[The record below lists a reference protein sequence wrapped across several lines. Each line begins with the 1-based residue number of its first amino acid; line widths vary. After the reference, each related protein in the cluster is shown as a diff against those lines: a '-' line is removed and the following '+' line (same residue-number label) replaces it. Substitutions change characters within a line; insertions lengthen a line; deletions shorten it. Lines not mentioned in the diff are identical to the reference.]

1 MIKRKRQF
9 GFHKPAVGAFP
20 RETPLETH
28 ITGVLSMA
36 RSGTGFV
43 AADDGGEDIII
54 PQESVGQ
61 ALPGDRVSVSKLPP
75 RRSDGRRM
83 GRIEKVLERGQT
95 DIVCTLRRTGQYLAA
110 VPMIPNYQHTFNI
123 ADPKGAKEGDRVIV
137 RFTAWDNPLL
147 NPDAEVTGVIG
158 PADNPS
164 LDTEAIIRMYGL
176 PGDFPPAALREAQT
190 VSAKL
195 AHHDRREDLRGK
207 LIVTIDPA
215 TAKDFDDALSLEHDA
230 EGRRVLGVHIADVS
244 HFVRTGSEL
253 DAEAR
258 KRGTSVYLVDKVIPM
273 LPEQLSNGVCSLV
286 PGEDRLAFSAFLTFN
301 AAGVVIERRLT
312 RSVIRSKLRL
322 SYEQAQEIIDGAPA
336 AAQLGTAEAREL
348 VLALNTLSQQ
358 LRANRFKRF
367 ALDIASPEMQVD
379 LDADGMMIGVH
390 PAVHSVSH
398 ELVEEAMVAANE
410 AVAAELSGRHIPY
423 ISRFHDAPDPE
434 KIADLA
440 AAVATL
446 GLEPGDLMHTGNL
459 ARLLKAVHGTPLQYY
474 VGMLVL
480 RSMKR
485 AEYTVEHEGHFG
497 LAKRFYSH
505 FTSPI
510 RRYPDLVLHRQLA
523 AMLAGDAAAQP
534 GRGELAAIAKTSTDA
549 EFRAEQASRDLI
561 EMKKYR
567 FLAQQIADGKPLEYD
582 AVVVKVMDFGVF
594 VEIPEVQIG
603 GLIHVSA
610 LSEKYVRYDNFQ
622 ERLVAPGLSVGSGDT
637 LRVLVSGVNF
647 DERKVDF
654 SVVGIQGGERPR
666 RDLSSQAVRRRE
678 RRERRS
684 GDSATGRP
692 SAKAPAHS
700 RGASAS
706 KSAGHSRGVERGS
719 ARPHGRKHETQ
730 SVKPEAHGR
739 KHETHGRKPE
749 TQGVKPEAAG
759 RKPETHGRK
768 PEARDGKPEAHGRK
782 PENRTPRGDGFGA
795 AGQRKSAGNGYFAK
809 GGGKRKSSGRAR

>member
-1 MIKRKRQF
+1 MIQRKRQF
-9 GFHKPAVGAFP
+9 GRQPLTARAL
-20 RETPLETH
+20 RRDTPLET
-28 ITGVLSMA
+28 TLVGTLSVA

-43 AADDGGEDIII
+43 APADGGEDIVI
-54 PQESVGQ
+54 PQEAVGQ
-61 ALPGDRVSVSKLPP
+61 AFPGDRVEVALVPS
-75 RRSDGRRM
+75 RRGDKRRT
-83 GRIEKVLERGQT
+83 GRIVAIVERGLA
-95 DIVCTLRRTGQYLAA
+95 DIVCTLRRTGDFLAA
-110 VPMIPNYQHTFNI
+110 VPMIPNFQHTFNI
-123 ADPKGAKEGDRVIV
+123 ADPKGAKEGDRVVV
-137 RFTAWDNPLL
+137 RFASWDNPLL
-147 NPDAEVTGVIG
+147 NPDATIAGVIG

-176 PGDFPPAALREAQT
+176 PGDFPPATLLEAQT
-190 VSAKL
+190 VSAQL
-195 AHHDRREDLRGK
+195 AHPGRREDLRGK

-215 TAKDFDDALSLEHDA
+215 TAKDFDDALSLETDA
-230 EGRRVLGVHIADVS
+230 QGRRVLGVHIADVS

-301 AAGVVIERRLT
+301 AAGVLVDRRFV
-312 RSVIRSKLRL
+312 RSVIRSKQRL
-322 SYEQAQEIIDGAPA
+322 TYEQAQEILDGAPA
-336 AAQLGTAEAREL
+336 AADHGTPEAREL
-348 VLALNTLSQQ
+348 VLALNALSQQ
-358 LRANRFKRF
+358 LRGNRFKRF
-367 ALDIASPEMQVD
+367 ALDIASTEMQVD
-379 LDADGMMIGVH
+379 LDERGMMTGVH
-390 PAVHSVSH
+390 PAVHTVSH

-440 AAVATL
+440 AAVAAL

-523 AMLAGDAAAQP
+523 AMLAGGAEPQP
-534 GRGELAAIAKTSTDA
+534 GRGDLTAIAKSSTDA

-567 FLAQQIADGKPLEYD
+567 FLAQQIEDGKPLEYD
-582 AVVVKVMDFGVF
+582 AVVVKVMEFGVF
-594 VEIPEVQIG
+594 VEIPEVQVG

-610 LSEKYVRYDNFQ
+610 LSEKFVRYDGFRD
-622 ERLVAPGLSVGSGDT
+622 RLVAPGLSVGAGDS

-654 SVVGIQGGERPR
+654 AVVGIQTGGARPKR
-666 RDLSSQAVRRRE
+666 ELSAQAVRRRE
-678 RRERRS
+678 RRERR
-684 GDSATGRP
+684 GADSATARP
-692 SAKAPAHS
+692 SAK
-700 RGASAS
+700 
-706 KSAGHSRGVERGS
+706 GS
-719 ARPHGRKHETQ
+719 AKPHGAPHAKGAAHARHPAEGRPEFRGH
-730 SVKPEAHGR
+730 KP
-739 KHETHGRKPE
+739 
-749 TQGVKPEAAG
+749 AA
-759 RKPETHGRK
+759 HGRK
-768 PEARDGKPEAHGRK
+768 PEARGHEPAAHGRK
-782 PENRTPRGDGFGA
+782 GEAQDRKPAAHDRKPEGRPPRGDGFGA
-795 AGQRKSAGNGYFAK
+795 ASQRKGAGNGYFAK
-809 GGGKRKSSGRAR
+809 GAGKRKSSGRAR